1 MRHLDS
7 IRPLAERVQ
16 ILSGRAADGGLYASL
31 TADEA
36 TGRPVLE
43 DVLVN
48 GRLVR
53 RPKLVVNGLKA
64 FFDQALAGASTP
76 EKALELGRRQAAVFR
91 EALEDQTGRKQQ
103 ALNALRVTT
112 VDNYIRAKSNWALFF
127 RPVTLADD
135 ESPVFR
141 HTYRNEVTIRYLGE
155 DGSVQTVRAVAA
167 QKLVYPDLRLLSSE
181 RVGYPVRDIYNGDIS
196 VAAQRTVDIGF
207 DLAAKVDAE
216 CKRMLDGGFA
226 AFTTTGEKLDRT
238 YVKNTRLVAA
248 NLPTTNDL
256 ALADNGPNTKFRLEC
271 LTAALRYCA
280 QWTGLFPDG
289 DLAPTGVV
297 IVPSIDAADIAD
309 QFSPTGN
316 YSSEVSNQ
324 VLAGGEGER
333 VEGQRRGGG
342 EAGGQCDP

>member
-1 MRHLDS
+1 L
-7 IRPLAERVQ
+7 L
-16 ILSGRAADGGLYASL
+16 
-31 TADEA
+31 
-36 TGRPVLE
+36 
-43 DVLVN
+43 
-48 GRLVR
+48 
-53 RPKLVVNGLKA
+53 
-64 FFDQALAGASTP
+64 
-76 EKALELGRRQAAVFR
+76 
-91 EALEDQTGRKQQ
+91 
-103 ALNALRVTT
+103 
-112 VDNYIRAKSNWALFF
+112 
-127 RPVTLADD
+127 
-135 ESPVFR
+135 
-141 HTYRNEVTIRYLGE
+141 
-155 DGSVQTVRAVAA
+155 DGS
-167 QKLVYPDLRLLSSE
+167 
-181 RVGYPVRDIYNGDIS
+181 
-196 VAAQRTVDIGF
+196 
-207 DLAAKVDAE
+207 
-216 CKRMLDGGFA
+216 FA

-256 ALADNGPNTKFRLEC
+256 TLADNGPNTKFRLEC